1 MTKKANRLNFRPNK
15 SMASG
20 EILAALKR
28 EKELELT
35 VKGRVSG
42 KVSSRPVWFVLSE
55 DDGSIMLVPARGRRT
70 QWYLNVAKDPAIRIE
85 VGGHSF
91 AGTIREIGRERLAEV
106 LGRFTAKYGRDDME
120 RYYERKDVALEV
132 PLPSRDG

>member
-1 MTKKANRLNFRPNK
+1 
-15 SMASG
+15 MASG

-28 EKELELT
+28 ETELELT

-55 DDGSIMLVPARGRRT
+55 DDRSIMLVPARGRRT
-70 QWYLNVAKDPAIRIE
+70 QWYLNIAKDPAVRIE

-106 LGRFTAKYGRDDME
+106 LNKFTTKYGREDME

-132 PLPSRDG
+132 PLSSRDV